1 MSANNI
7 LYNDFSD
14 EFSSSFFVNSCDEEY
29 DFDMDQPEF
38 FGRFQ
43 SNCQI
48 TGVNANNGIPFELY
62 SGFNNFQIK
71 HQMNDFNQKQNDF
84 EVQWD
89 EEHQEISSVDG
100 EKEFQPKVSMRKT
113 SNDTN
118 STIEL
123 ESSQSKRNGSN
134 YEALFKLIEDK
145 NLYEIGC
152 GDDKLSVDN
161 NVELVNLDKI
171 LSNSDTDLN
180 IFIGD
185 MLKNC
190 PCDTLV
196 KKQRIYKAK
205 NIKRRRKSK
214 SQIKLLEK
222 EFKCNSIWNKDDIKR
237 LSKSLCLSRDQVYK
251 WYWDNK
257 KKSDF

>member
-1 MSANNI
+1 MKSLSLINREILRVISKKINIQMSANNI

-14 EFSSSFFVNSCDEEY
+14 EFNSSFFVNSCDDEY
-29 DFDMDQPEF
+29 EFDIEQPEF

-43 SNCQI
+43 NNCPI
-48 TGVNANNGIPFELY
+48 SGVNSNNEIPYELY
-62 SGFNNFQIK
+62 CGFNNFQIN
-71 HQMNDFNQKQNDF
+71 HQLNGFNQKENHF
-84 EVQWD
+84 EIQKD

-100 EKEFQPKVSMRKT
+100 EKEFQPKVRKP

-123 ESSQSKRNGSN
+123 ESSKRDGNN

-145 NLYEIGC
+145 NLYEIGN
-152 GDDKLSVDN
+152 GDDKLNTTN
-161 NVELVNLDKI
+161 NVELIKLDKI
-171 LSNSDTDLN
+171 LSDSDTDLN
-180 IFIGD
+180 VFIGD
-185 MLKNC
+185 MLKSC
-190 PCDTLV
+190 PCDSLV

-222 EFKCNSIWNKDDIKR
+222 EFKCNSSWSKDDIKR
-237 LSKSLCLSRDQVYK
+237 LSKSL
-251 WYWDNK
+251 
-257 KKSDF
+257 